1 MTTQFESATADPA
14 ERAFLLR
21 HAGEPGLSVRH
32 APGPGPSLLYVHGST
47 FPAASSMNYRID
59 GTSWADDL
67 QSRGFDVWSFDF
79 AGYGGSDRPRP
90 MQDPA
95 RGTIPGRASEAVR
108 QIERVVR
115 HVLAQSGRRQLSI
128 IAHSWGTIPA
138 GLFAGRHPEQL
149 DRLIL
154 FGPVAERPGQRDSP
168 TSPLLLVSAADQ
180 WRSFQS
186 GVPEAGPAVIPEA
199 RFNQWAAA
207 YLSTDPTA
215 STRFPPSVA
224 VPSGPDAD
232 FADAWS
238 GRLPYDPSM
247 VRSPTLIVRGEW
259 DLITR
264 DEDAA
269 WLVAAM
275 TAVPGGARDLK
286 LPGGAHRMHLESGR
300 EALFEAVAAFLGET
314 LR

>member
-154 FGPVAERPGQRDSP
+154 FGPVAERRDKGETWLPTPLVRDQR
-168 TSPLLLVSAADQ
+168 V
-180 WRSFQS
+180 R
-186 GVPEAGPAVIPEA
+186 
-199 RFNQWAAA
+199 
-207 YLSTDPTA
+207 
-215 STRFPPSVA
+215 
-224 VPSGPDAD
+224 
-232 FADAWS
+232 
-238 GRLPYDPSM
+238 GRL
-247 VRSPTLIVRGEW
+247 RSPQSPPNRF
-259 DLITR
+259 
-264 DEDAA
+264 
-269 WLVAAM
+269 
-275 TAVPGGARDLK
+275 
-286 LPGGAHRMHLESGR
+286 GR
-300 EALFEAVAAFLGET
+300 NRNVQAGLGRAGI
-314 LR
+314 L